1 MKKQFRFAIVAA
13 ALAASVMS
21 CDSNDDNKTTPQPDV
36 RLQDQAIAAAKIVA
50 DGQGTGAVAGEL
62 SFAVGLDHTS
72 EAKPGSYDLVLTE
85 GELTDDQL
93 SWTGNVSISGA
104 IKVPAG
110 KTLEIAAGTHVFAK
124 NENDQAS
131 GAYLMVLKGA
141 KIEAV
146 GTAQDMIVFT
156 SELKQPGA
164 WGGVLINGNAPI
176 NNGDSNGEAS
186 PEVDSNVKY
195 GGNDAAD
202 NSGML
207 KYVRVEYTGYK
218 YNDESEHNGFTF
230 SGVGNGTVL
239 ENLQAWK
246 GTDDGLEWFG
256 GTVNGTN
263 LVSTGN
269 EDDSFDWAHGFVGN
283 LTNLWVE
290 HDASREFDK
299 AFEIDNNSKNNS
311 AEPYSNATVKNVT
324 VMGVAGETTA
334 FRVREGAKGTF
345 ENIKVMNAKKGFD
358 VHNDVTITNVLNDE
372 VVVSKY
378 TVDGVD
384 SEVEYVDDCET
395 CE

>member
-13 ALAASVMS
+13 ALAAMTSCSDDSTPSV
-21 CDSNDDNKTTPQPDV
+21 DPDV
-36 RLQDQAIAAAKIVA
+36 RLQDQAYAAAKIVA
-50 DGQGTGAVAGEL
+50 DGAGTGAVEADL
-62 SFAVGLDHTS
+62 AFAVDLDYTS
-72 EAKPGSYDLVLTE
+72 MAAPTTYDLELTE
-85 GELTDDQL
+85 GLLTDEQL
-93 SWTGNVSISGA
+93 SWSGNVSISGA

-110 KTLEIAAGTHVFAK
+110 KTLEIAAGTHIFAK
-124 NENDQAS
+124 NEGDQPS

-141 KIEAV
+141 MINAV
-146 GTAQDMIVFT
+146 GTADNMIVFT
-156 SELKQPGA
+156 SELKAPGA
-164 WGGVLINGNAPI
+164 WGGVLVNGAAPI
-176 NNGDSNGEAS
+176 NNGDDNGEAS
-186 PEVDSNVKY
+186 PEVDSGVKY
-195 GGNDAAD
+195 GGSNASD
-202 NSGML
+202 NSGTL
-207 KYVRVEYTGYK
+207 SYVRVEYTGFK

-230 SGVGNGTVL
+230 SGVGSGTTL
-239 ENLQAWK
+239 SNLQAWK

-283 LTNLWVE
+283 LTNLKVE
-290 HDASREFDK
+290 HDNSREFDK

-345 ENIKVMNAKKGFD
+345 ENLKVMNAKKGFD
-358 VHNDVTITNVLNDE
+358 IHNDVTIQNVLDDA

-378 TVDGVD
+378 TVEDVAAE
-384 SEVEYVDDCET
+384 SVVVYVDDCED